1 MMSRRF
7 SALVVGLVLLGACGG
22 SSSKSVSKSS
32 TTSTTR
38 SFSSSRGGST
48 LQIVRSKRFRRPVIA
63 NTWKRTVYMYVRD
76 GSAKT
81 SKVPAGLKKSWRRVL
96 AVRKLTVG
104 PYLSRS
110 KLAVYK
116 QPNGQEQVSYN
127 GHLLYTFTGD
137 RQPGDAKG
145 QGLGKVWFALSASG
159 DKVS

>member
-7 SALVVGLVLLGACGG
+7 SALVVGLVLLGACG
-22 SSSKSVSKSS
+22 SSSWNSASKSS

-38 SFSSSRGGST
+38 SSSRARGGST
-48 LQIVRSKRFRRPVIA
+48 LQIVRSKRFRGPVIA
-63 NTWKRTVYMYVRD
+63 NTWKRTVYMYLRD

-81 SKVPAGLKKSWRRVL
+81 NKVPASLKKIWPHVL
-96 AVRKLTVG
+96 AVRQVTVG

-110 KLAVYK
+110 KLALYK

-127 GHLLYTFTGD
+127 GHLLYTFNGD

-159 DKVS
+159 EKVS